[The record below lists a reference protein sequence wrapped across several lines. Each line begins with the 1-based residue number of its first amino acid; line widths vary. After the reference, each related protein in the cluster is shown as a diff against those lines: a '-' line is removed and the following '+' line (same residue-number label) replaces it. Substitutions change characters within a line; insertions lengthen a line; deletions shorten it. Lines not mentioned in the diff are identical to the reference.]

1 MSADLNK
8 EEFAIDR
15 DRQDQLMRKVSWRL
29 IPFMLVLYVVSYLDR
44 INVSFAA
51 LQMNQDLGFS
61 DQAFGFGAGIFFFG
75 YCIFGIPSNL
85 IIERWGARKWIAS
98 IMVVWGLITVCICL
112 VQDHLQ
118 FFVLRFL
125 LGIAEAG
132 FFPGMI
138 FYLTY
143 WFPPRYYGTAVARFM
158 VAIPLAGLI
167 GSAVSARALEMHGF
181 MGIAGW
187 MWLFIVTGIPAV
199 LLGLV
204 VLYMM
209 PDRPQQARWLDAE
222 EAVLIST
229 MVGKEAADKRES
241 ERGNSPYHMFL
252 ETLKQLAVWRFALL
266 YFCFTISMY
275 GFQLWL
281 PQIIKTFGDISD
293 STTALLAAIPALF
306 QALGMLIIAGNSD
319 RTSERKFHVVAA
331 AAITVCGLFAACS
344 FDSAYLKMAG
354 LCLAAFGIWGS
365 VGPFWALTTDNLKLE
380 YHPTGIALINSVGN
394 LGGFAGPFI
403 VGLVKQH
410 SHGFGDSLL
419 ALAVASV
426 FAGLLAATTG
436 KRIGQDR

>member
-143 WFPPRYYGTAVARFM
+143 
-158 VAIPLAGLI
+158 
-167 GSAVSARALEMHGF
+167 
-181 MGIAGW
+181 
-187 MWLFIVTGIPAV
+187 
-199 LLGLV
+199 
-204 VLYMM
+204 
-209 PDRPQQARWLDAE
+209 
-222 EAVLIST
+222 
-229 MVGKEAADKRES
+229 
-241 ERGNSPYHMFL
+241 
-252 ETLKQLAVWRFALL
+252 
-266 YFCFTISMY
+266 
-275 GFQLWL
+275 
-281 PQIIKTFGDISD
+281 
-293 STTALLAAIPALF
+293 
-306 QALGMLIIAGNSD
+306 
-319 RTSERKFHVVAA
+319 
-331 AAITVCGLFAACS
+331 
-344 FDSAYLKMAG
+344 
-354 LCLAAFGIWGS
+354 
-365 VGPFWALTTDNLKLE
+365 
-380 YHPTGIALINSVGN
+380 
-394 LGGFAGPFI
+394 
-403 VGLVKQH
+403 
-410 SHGFGDSLL
+410 
-419 ALAVASV
+419 
-426 FAGLLAATTG
+426 
-436 KRIGQDR
+436 